1 MQGKG
6 LVKFFLTAM
15 VLVCI
20 YQLSFTWV
28 ANREG
33 KKAENYAVSGIDQ
46 SLTGEARKD
55 AIADK
60 KSEYF
65 SQNADKTVYNLG
77 IAKYNYDEVKKR
89 AINLGLD
96 LQGGDERGA

>member
-46 SLTGEARKD
+46 SSTGEARKD

-60 KSEYF
+60 KREYF
-65 SQNADKTVYNLG
+65 SQNTDKTVYNLC
-77 IAKYNYDEVKKR
+77 IAKN
-89 AINLGLD
+89 N
-96 LQGGDERGA
+96 